1 MRNHADPVTDLL
13 LLSGLCDSLDA
24 SDISDLRGYSL
35 SGKVRRGEYLWVH
48 GEQADFFVVI
58 GSGMMRLTQ
67 ATPSGTPVVVELLG
81 RADCMGLLATM
92 GECVHPFSALALSDV
107 EFVQLDSSAF
117 RNHCLRNA
125 RLMQNAAR
133 AVVPRLLGGFGFMA
147 FMATSDVERRLAL
160 ALLAVEQLTR
170 RESGDETAIHITRQ
184 TLAALGVTTVESAI
198 RVTRRWCSQGIV
210 LTGHGTI
217 QVLNSERLQSIAG
230 VTLANNDSSSSG
242 EFTLAS
248 PSVSIPKSTSD

>member
-1 MRNHADPVTDLL
+1 MLKPVDPVTDLL
-13 LLSGLCDSLDA
+13 HLSGLCEGLTDA
-24 SDISDLRGYSL
+24 DVAVLHEYSQLGTMARGD
-35 SGKVRRGEYLWVH
+35 YLWVH
-48 GEQADFFVVI
+48 GTQADYFVVI

-67 ATPSGTPVVVELLG
+67 ATPSGIPVVVELLG
-81 RADCMGLLATM
+81 RGDCVGLLATM

-107 EFVQLDSSAF
+107 EFVQLDSATF
-117 RNHCLRNA
+117 RNHCVRNA
-125 RLMQNAAR
+125 RLMQNAAQ

-160 ALLAVEQLTR
+160 ALLAVEELAR
-170 RESGDETAIHITRQ
+170 RESGCETAIHITRQ

-210 LTGHGTI
+210 LTGHGRI

-230 VTLANNDSSSSG
+230 VILSNNDSSSSG
-242 EFTLAS
+242 EFALAS
-248 PSVSIPKSTSD
+248 PSVSISKFTSD

>member
-1 MRNHADPVTDLL
+1 MLKPVDPVTDLL
-13 LLSGLCDSLDA
+13 HLSGLCEGLSDA
-24 SDISDLRGYSL
+24 DVAVLRENSQVGA
-35 SGKVRRGEYLWVH
+35 VARGEYLWVH
-48 GEQADFFVVI
+48 GRQADYFVVI

-67 ATPSGTPVVVELLG
+67 ATPSGIPVVVELLG

-92 GECVHPFSALALSDV
+92 GDCVHPFSALALSDV
-107 EFVQLDSSAF
+107 EFVQLDSATF

-160 ALLAVEQLTR
+160 ALLSVEQLAR
-170 RESGDETAIHITRQ
+170 RESGCQTAIHITRQ

-198 RVTRRWCSQGIV
+198 RVTRRWCNQGIV

-217 QVLNSERLQSIAG
+217 QVLNRERLQSIAG
-230 VTLANNDSSSSG
+230 VILANNDSSSSG
-242 EFTLAS
+242 EFALAS
-248 PSVSIPKSTSD
+248 PSVSISNFTSD

>member
-1 MRNHADPVTDLL
+1 MLKPVDPVTDLL
-13 LLSGLCDSLDA
+13 HLSGLCEGLSDA
-24 SDISDLRGYSL
+24 DVAVLRGYSQL
-35 SGKVRRGEYLWVH
+35 GTVARGEYLWIN
-48 GEQADFFVVI
+48 GRQADFFVVI
-58 GSGMMRLTQ
+58 GSGMMRLMQ
-67 ATPSGTPVVVELLG
+67 ATPSGIPVVVELLG
-81 RADCMGLLATM
+81 RGDCMGLLATM
-92 GECVHPFSALALSDV
+92 GECAHPFSALALSDV
-107 EFVQLDSSAF
+107 EFVQLDSASF

-133 AVVPRLLGGFGFMA
+133 AVVPRVLGGFGFMA

-160 ALLAVEQLTR
+160 ALLAVEQLAE
-170 RESGDETAIHITRQ
+170 RESDCKTAVQITRQ

-217 QVLNSERLQSIAG
+217 QVLKSERLQSIAG
-230 VTLANNDSSSSG
+230 VTLANNDSNSSG
-242 EFTLAS
+242 EFALAS